1 MAGQETVAWDLEAG
15 YGTNPWDLAAEVTA
29 GPGPADGSGL
39 AVPGEDPGA
48 GPEERSRPAT
58 GERPPAAA
66 EAPVCGVDFVHE
78 DVVDRLRPE
87 LDRVAGLSEVF
98 KALADETRLKVIYA
112 LSRAE
117 LCVCDVAAL
126 IGGSKAA
133 ASYHLRLLYR
143 LGLARCRREGKMVYY
158 RLADPRLGA
167 ILGAAVAETPSGEPA
182 ADPPGG
188 GRVRKGG

>member
-1 MAGQETVAWDLEAG
+1 MAG
-15 YGTNPWDLAAEVTA
+15 YGTAAWDVATEATA
-29 GPGPADGSGL
+29 GPAPADGAGRTE
-39 AVPGEDPGA
+39 PGAHPGA
-48 GPEERSRPAT
+48 GPEERSGPAT
-58 GERPPAAA
+58 GEGPPAAA
-66 EAPVCGVDFVHE
+66 DAPVCGVDYVHE
-78 DVVDRLRPE
+78 EVVDRLRPE
-87 LDRVAGLSEVF
+87 LDRVAGLSELF

-158 RLADPRLGA
+158 RLADPRVGA
-167 ILGAAVAETPSGEPA
+167 ILGAAVGEAPAGEPA

-188 GRVRKGG
+188 GRVRRGG